1 MEYFINCFIM
11 EIKCQLDVLDKYL
24 VNNEFMV
31 GSEYSIVDMVIW
43 LWYGNLVF
51 GNLYD
56 VVIFF

>member
-1 MEYFINCFIM
+1 M
-11 EIKCQLDVLDKYL
+11 LDKYL

-43 LWYGNLVF
+43 LWYGNLVL